1 MSLSTN
7 IAAHIRWRG
16 IFFLIQFLVT
26 LLLARTLGPTNGGHF
41 FLLLNDLSLL
51 VLIVS
56 LSIESAL
63 VYLGASGQINFNSLY
78 LITIIWTLI
87 ASGLAAALLFLFPL
101 NWWQTNTTPWAIC
114 FVASTILTN
123 FLSALYQVRKDFIS
137 YNKIIAL
144 VYLGLLVLLIAYDKG
159 LLQHV
164 KIINA
169 DTIGNAY
176 FITIAFQSIILLVW
190 GSTHW
195 KMDRFPLPTG
205 KQWSLLLQYSI
216 KAFAAN
222 FLFFLVYRIDYWFVD
237 HYCADA
243 ALGIYIQASKLA
255 QAFILIPAFISTVL
269 FPHTAE
275 GNLQKNINPIL
286 QISRMILFIYS
297 VGFIVLILLGNWLF
311 PFLYGTVYAGMEI
324 IFSALVPGI
333 LALSIQTILAS
344 WFAGTN
350 EVGVNI
356 KGAFLALVTIVL
368 LDWWW
373 IPLFGIIGAAWASS
387 IGYIIYFLFEYF
399 NFKRRNDFKS
409 QDFFMIQGKDIKDLL
424 LKIKSA
430 IR

>member
-16 IFFLIQFLVT
+16 IFFLTQFLVT
-26 LLLARTLGPTNGGHF
+26 LLLARTLGPTNGGQF

-78 LITIIWTLI
+78 LITIIWTLV
-87 ASGLAAALLFLFPL
+87 ATALAAALLFLIPQ
-101 NWWQTNTTPWAIC
+101 NWWQTNTTPWVIC

-123 FLSALYQVRKDFIS
+123 FLSALYQVRKDFVN
-137 YNKIIAL
+137 YNRIMAL
-144 VYLGLLVLLIAYDKG
+144 VYFGLLVLLFAYDNG
-159 LLQHV
+159 LLEKI
-164 KIINA
+164 KIIKA
-169 DTIGNAY
+169 DTISQAY
-176 FITIAFQSIILLVW
+176 FFTLALQSILLLAW
-190 GSTHW
+190 GSSHW
-195 KMDRFPLPTG
+195 KMDGFTLPTG
-205 KQWSLLLQYSI
+205 KQWNLLFQYSI

-222 FLFFLVYRIDYWFVD
+222 ILFFLVYRIDYWFVD
-237 HYCADA
+237 HFCEDT
-243 ALGIYIQASKLA
+243 ALGIYIQVSKLA

-286 QISRMILFIYS
+286 QISRTILFIYA

-344 WFAGTN
+344 WFAGSN

-373 IPLFGIIGAAWASS
+373 IPLFGILGAAWASS

-399 NFKRRNDFKS
+399 NFKRRNNFNT
-409 QDFFMIQGKDIKDLL
+409 QDFFMIQGKDIKDLI

>member
-16 IFFLIQFLVT
+16 IFFLTQFLVT

-41 FLLLNDLSLL
+41 FLLINDLSLV
-51 VLIVS
+51 VLILS
-56 LSIESAL
+56 LSMESAL
-63 VYLGASGQINFNSLY
+63 VYLGASGQISFNNLY
-78 LITIIWTLI
+78 LITIIWTII
-87 ASGLAAALLFLFPL
+87 ATIVTLALLFLIPHDL
-101 NWWQTNTTPWAIC
+101 GQLKDPQWAIC
-114 FVASTILTN
+114 YIASTILTN

-144 VYLGLLVLLIAYDKG
+144 VYLGLLVLLIAYDNG
-159 LLQHV
+159 LLQHLT
-164 KIINA
+164 IINA

-176 FITIAFQSIILLVW
+176 FITLAFQSIILLVW
-190 GSTHW
+190 GSSHW
-195 KMDRFPLPTG
+195 RMDRLQLPTAQ
-205 KQWSLLLQYSI
+205 QWRLLFQYSI

-222 FLFFLVYRIDYWFVD
+222 FLFFLVYRIDYWFVE
-237 HYCADA
+237 HYCEDA
-243 ALGIYIQASKLA
+243 ALGIYIQVSKLA

-286 QISRMILFIYS
+286 QISRTILFIYS
-297 VGFIVLILLGNWLF
+297 LGFIVLILLGNWFF
-311 PFLYGTVYAGMEI
+311 PFLYGSVYAGMEI

-344 WFAGTN
+344 WFAGSN

-368 LDWWW
+368 LDYWW
-373 IPLFGIIGAAWASS
+373 IPIFGILGAAWASS
-387 IGYIIYFLFEYF
+387 IGYVIYFLFEYF
-399 NFKRRNDFKS
+399 NFKRRNNFKS
-409 QDFFMIQGKDIKDLL
+409 VDFFMIQGKDIKDLI

-430 IR
+430 IQ